1 MIMEYFI
8 LYDLQVVNKIIL
20 LMAIKNNNFS
30 THPKI
35 IQDDIINSQ
44 VENKLILNH
53 LTALFNE
60 FKKKQFIDLRE
71 ITSITQLAAL
81 IVSDYSKLF
90 DEFIELKDDTNL
102 EVIFKEKRE
111 QKEYI
116 EFWNLVPGK

>member
-1 MIMEYFI
+1 
-8 LYDLQVVNKIIL
+8 
-20 LMAIKNNNFS
+20 
-30 THPKI
+30 
-35 IQDDIINSQ
+35 
-44 VENKLILNH
+44 
-53 LTALFNE
+53 
-60 FKKKQFIDLRE
+60 
-71 ITSITQLAAL
+71 L